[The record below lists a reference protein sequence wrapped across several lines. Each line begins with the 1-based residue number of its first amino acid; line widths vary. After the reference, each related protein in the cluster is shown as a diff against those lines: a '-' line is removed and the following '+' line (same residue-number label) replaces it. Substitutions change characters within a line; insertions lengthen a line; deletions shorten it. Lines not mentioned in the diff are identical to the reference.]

1 MADAKMY
8 AKEERRPKNPL
19 NKQEGNLRDGE
30 FWVDINDSQN
40 NKSKL
45 KQTVNELRSEVRNVK
60 EDNE

>member
-30 FWVDINDSQN
+30 FWVDLNDSQH
-40 NKSKL
+40 NKYEL
-45 KQTVNELRSEVRNVK
+45 K
-60 EDNE
+60 